1 MRIDRT
7 RRFTYLAM
15 LSAMAITL
23 NLLETGILP
32 PVFGFFRVGLANII
46 ALVTIRILGVKDM
59 IIVNVM
65 RVVIGSL
72 LSGTFLGSMFWISCG
87 GIVLSSLVLILLDHL
102 HSSLLFTSVFTSI
115 AHSVGQT
122 LVVMVFY
129 MQPGILAIL
138 PYFLLISIPTGLL
151 TGTIAK
157 LVLKRIK
164 PLRKDAWKEE

>member
-1 MRIDRT
+1 
-7 RRFTYLAM
+7 
-15 LSAMAITL
+15 
-23 NLLETGILP
+23 
-32 PVFGFFRVGLANII
+32 
-46 ALVTIRILGVKDM
+46 
-59 IIVNVM
+59 
-65 RVVIGSL
+65 
-72 LSGTFLGSMFWISCG
+72 MFWISCG

-102 HSSLLFTSVFTSI
+102 HSSLLFTSVFSSI